1 MIDFDKSNQQIQFV
15 SDLKQIKGSVNL
27 ETNHTDSEMLKE
39 IGGNK
44 DQKQAFINEIK
55 EVQSEN
61 KKQYKKLADAIV
73 KEEQL
78 KKISQALTLDK

>member
-44 DQKQAFINEIK
+44 DQK
-55 EVQSEN
+55 
-61 KKQYKKLADAIV
+61 
-73 KEEQL
+73 
-78 KKISQALTLDK
+78 